1 MANTVT
7 IAAIK
12 TALDGEVDDLNTLN
26 TGTPTVKEL
35 EAGLARQVAA
45 LLAERSYDGAGE
57 DSLMIDP
64 VEHWWID
71 A

>member
-12 TALDGEVDDLNTLN
+12 TALEGEVDDLNTLN

-45 LLAERSYDGAGE
+45 LLAAGTIAMMSRVE
-57 DSLMIDP
+57 DS
-64 VEHWWID
+64 
-71 A
+71 

>member
-1 MANTVT
+1 MANTTT

-26 TGTPTVKEL
+26 TGTPTAKEL

-45 LLAERSYDGAGE
+45 LLAAGTIAMMSRVE
-57 DSLMIDP
+57 DS
-64 VEHWWID
+64 
-71 A
+71 

>member
-1 MANTVT
+1 MANTDT

-35 EAGLARQVAA
+35 EAGLVRQVAA
-45 LLAERSYDGAGE
+45 LLAAGTIAMMSRVE
-57 DSLMIDP
+57 DS
-64 VEHWWID
+64 
-71 A
+71 

>member
-12 TALDGEVDDLNTLN
+12 TALGGEVDDLNTLN

-45 LLAERSYDGAGE
+45 LLAAGTIAMMSRVE
-57 DSLMIDP
+57 DS
-64 VEHWWID
+64 
-71 A
+71 

>member
-35 EAGLARQVAA
+35 EAGLTRQIGAMLAA
-45 LLAERSYDGAGE
+45 GTIAMQSRVE
-57 DSLMIDP
+57 DS
-64 VEHWWID
+64 
-71 A
+71 

>member
-12 TALDGEVDDLNTLN
+12 TALEGEVDDLNTLN

-35 EAGLARQVAA
+35 EAGLVRQVAA
-45 LLAERSYDGAGE
+45 LLAAGTIAMMSRVE
-57 DSLMIDP
+57 DS
-64 VEHWWID
+64 
-71 A
+71 

>member
-35 EAGLARQVAA
+35 EAGLVRQVAA
-45 LLAERSYDGAGE
+45 LLAAGTIAMMGRVE
-57 DSLMIDP
+57 DS
-64 VEHWWID
+64 
-71 A
+71 

>member
-35 EAGLARQVAA
+35 EAGLVRQVAA
-45 LLAERSYDGAGE
+45 LLAAGTIAMMSRVE
-57 DSLMIDP
+57 DS
-64 VEHWWID
+64 
-71 A
+71 